1 MGKFCFVCCILFCAS
16 SLNLAFAGV
25 TVTAPTNG
33 ATVAP
38 SVQYVANAT
47 SPGCSKGVASIGIYT
62 APGNLAY
69 VAKGSS
75 LNTILTLSP
84 GTYKTTVQEWDNC
97 GWSSAQQVTITVG
110 SGGSSGGGAFWNLQG
125 NTAGWTGYGLLP
137 PVYAI
142 CSTCTPAGPNV
153 TWSWIPGVS
162 VASSSSQTVKTTIGG
177 TQAYTDVLWN
187 NHLIGD
193 FSSQGM
199 PDYKHTLIP
208 TLHNFTYDVWFYLSN
223 NTAAQ
228 ALEFDINQ
236 FVNGQSFIWGHEC
249 RVAGGHQ
256 WDTWNN
262 AGQFL
267 VPSG

>member
-1 MGKFCFVCCILFCAS
+1 MGKFCFVCGILFCAS

-97 GWSSAQQVTITVG
+97 GWSSSQQVTITVG
-110 SGGSSGGGAFWNLQG
+110 SGGSSRGGTFWNLQG

-142 CSTCTPAGPNV
+142 CSTFTPAGPNAPC
-153 TWSWIPGVS
+153 SWIPGATA
-162 VASSSSQTVKTTIGG
+162 ASSSLQTAKTTNRRP
-177 TQAYTDVLWN
+177 AAATDV
-187 NHLIGD
+187 
-193 FSSQGM
+193 F
-199 PDYKHTLIP
+199 
-208 TLHNFTYDVWFYLSN
+208 
-223 NTAAQ
+223 
-228 ALEFDINQ
+228 
-236 FVNGQSFIWGHEC
+236 
-249 RVAGGHQ
+249 
-256 WDTWNN
+256 
-262 AGQFL
+262 
-267 VPSG
+267 